1 MPQKSRRLLM
11 TLASLALASFVVLLS
26 LNGAA
31 EIPYWGVHTVMA
43 LGMLPL
49 ILAVMGYFVPV
60 LTRTG
65 AEDKTVMLLPL
76 LALAGG
82 VSAVAGLAGVSAG
95 LLQAGALL
103 AMVAALAMLG
113 WMHRRRVLCLG
124 APHPGLAWYQA
135 ALFFLV
141 LGLLA
146 ILAGTAWPE
155 QWPLWRRLHL
165 HFNLLGFVG
174 LTAIGT
180 LQVLLPTAGGYT
192 DPDVGLRLRAG
203 LKFAVGGTL
212 FIGAGVA
219 WVPLL
224 AWIGLLLWML
234 PLAAFI
240 LATLR
245 QHQQL
250 RRGAASAL
258 ASGLLGY
265 VLVLLS
271 GLLHSVGLL
280 APRQS
285 VMLFFL
291 VFLLPLVTGAVSYLL
306 PLWWQPGAGNEWIT
320 RVRAG
325 LARGSLLRALIFP
338 ACGLLLLAGA
348 GWAVYPAVATLAV
361 FIGQIL
367 WVVLRERKPHG

>member
-1 MPQKSRRLLM
+1 MPQKSRRLLT

-49 ILAVMGYFVPV
+49 ILAVMAYFVPV

-65 AEDKTVMLLPL
+65 AEDKTAMLLPL

-155 QWPLWRRLHL
+155 QWPMWRRLHL

-174 LTAIGT
+174 TTAIGT

-192 DPDVGLRLRAG
+192 DPDVAQRLRAG

-212 FIGAGVA
+212 FIGAGAA
-219 WVPLL
+219 WTPLL

-325 LARGSLLRALIFP
+325 LTRGSLLRALIFP

>member
-1 MPQKSRRLLM
+1 MPQKSRRLLT
-11 TLASLALASFVVLLS
+11 TLASLALASLVVLLL

-65 AEDKTVMLLPL
+65 AEDKTVLLLPL

-82 VSAVAGLAGVSAG
+82 VSAMVGLAGSSAG
-95 LLQAGALL
+95 LLAGALL
-103 AMVAALAMLG
+103 AMMAALAMLG
-113 WMHRRRVLCLG
+113 WMHRRRVLSLG

-141 LGLLA
+141 LGLLT

-155 QWPLWRRLHL
+155 HWPLWRRLHL

-180 LQVLLPTAGGYT
+180 LQVLLPTAGGYP
-192 DPDVGLRLRAG
+192 DPDVAQRLRVG

-212 FIGAGVA
+212 CVGAGAA
-219 WVPLL
+219 WSPLL

-234 PLAAFI
+234 PLTAFI

-245 QHQQL
+245 QRQQL

-271 GLLHSVGLL
+271 GLLHSLGWL

-306 PLWWQPGAGNEWIT
+306 PLWWQPGASNDWT
-320 RVRAG
+320 TQVRAG
-325 LARGSLLRALIFP
+325 LMRGSRLRALMFP

-348 GWAVYPAVATLAV
+348 GWAVYPAVATLVV

-367 WVVLRERKPHG
+367 WLVLRERKPHG